1 MHPEWPSNENTVEI
15 EKADGTVFTWRYNDP
30 DPEKRPRIESYG
42 TKFMEGYAEAVVS
55 LSRKEAIGPDLGKY
69 DTVRILDVYGK
80 QVYEG
85 RVNGFTEDTDRNRIT
100 VMCAGWMTHA
110 RDRSM
115 TPVLYIDKDASHV
128 QGPSQLRRENLDA
141 ANIPVQNDP
150 EAQPNSAGGALR
162 LVVRDFWETPL
173 VPCCEGMYDAGPGQ
187 KVGRVYAT
195 FTGDSNTLFLLE
207 LAIYESDTP
216 GVGTGEGSGDL
227 FTAASGVITK
237 DWTVPQRYLTFHW
250 RYTGTPAGLDG
261 LEFACSL
268 YKLTIYGD
276 HKLPRYGSEPAGLL
290 VSDILKHSAGIF
302 TPLLDTSEITATP
315 HIVDQCREDDLQDP
329 YDFWLKLNKYE
340 NRHLAVWD
348 HRKLHFDAI
357 DYEAVDWRVRDGKDG
372 VVVKWTGP
380 STIADFNGIIVQ
392 YQSVETN
399 RSEIVTPADDA
410 RLVDLDPTIAA
421 NEHGI
426 PAYAEVKLSNPDS
439 REGAI
444 RTAHLILAR
453 LNRGKSPGTITV
465 RGAIRDGAHHWHPL
479 GHPKCAQ
486 TVLVENSG
494 GAPRMIME
502 TKVTDPE
509 TLTLTVDG
517 KAESTDA
524 ILDELYTEA
533 NLRRNT

>member
-15 EKADGTVFTWRYNDP
+15 EKSDGTVFTWRYNDP

-85 RVNGFTEDTDRNRIT
+85 RVNGFSEDTDRQRIT

-110 RDRSM
+110 RDRPM
-115 TPVLYIDKDASHV
+115 TPVLYVDKDVTHW
-128 QGPSQLRRENLDA
+128 QGVSQPRRQNTDA
-141 ANIPVQNDP
+141 GNQPVQNEP
-150 EAQPNSAGGALR
+150 EALPASTGGALR
-162 LVVRDFWETPL
+162 LVVRDFWEAPMI
-173 VPCCEGMYDAGPGQ
+173 PMCEGLYDAGPGQ

-195 FTGDSNTLFLLE
+195 WNGDANTSFILE
-207 LAIYESDTP
+207 LFNSEGDTP
-216 GVGTGEGSGDL
+216 GVGPYEFTGDL
-227 FTAASGVITK
+227 YGAATGTITK
-237 DWTVPQRYLTFHW
+237 DFTTPYRYVTVNW
-250 RYTGTPAGLDG
+250 RYFATANGADG
-261 LEFACSL
+261 YEFACSL
-268 YKLTIYGD
+268 YSLTVYGD
-276 HKLPRYGSEPAGLL
+276 HNLPRYGSEPAGLL
-290 VSDILKHSAGIF
+290 VSDILKHSGAIF
-302 TPLLDTSEITATP
+302 TPLLDTSEIPATP

-348 HRKLHFDAI
+348 ERKLHFDAL

-372 VVVKWTGP
+372 VVVKWAGP

-399 RSEIVTPADDA
+399 RAEIVTPADDA
-410 RLVDLDPTIAA
+410 RLLDLTPTIAA

-426 PAYAEVKLSNPDS
+426 PAYADVKLSNPDS
-439 REGAI
+439 KEGAI
-444 RTAHLILAR
+444 RTAQLILAR

-479 GHPKCAQ
+479 GHPKSGQ

-494 GAPRMIME
+494 GSPRMIME
-502 TKVTDPE
+502 SKVTDPE
-509 TLTLTVDG
+509 TLTLTIDG